1 MSEANKTEKV
11 NIHKGHRMKVKQK
24 FYECGLQGM
33 AEHNILEF
41 LLFFGI
47 PYKDT
52 NQIAHELID
61 YFGSISAVFEAKRTD
76 LMKIKGMTENAACL
90 ISMILPLYRKYS
102 EDLISR
108 RKTFEETEDVVN
120 FLRTLYIDNNN
131 NERVFVLC
139 FDASN
144 HMTTYR
150 MLSEGDIRS
159 SSFDI
164 RKLVSIVLETNA
176 ASITISHNHPHGV
189 ATPSCDDI
197 GTTKVIASLMYTLKV
212 KFNDHII
219 ITDDDY
225 FAMARSRRF
234 AHIFLNI
241 ESPYEDD

>member
-1 MSEANKTEKV
+1 MSESNKSEKK
-11 NIHKGHRMKVKQK
+11 NIHKGHREKVRQK

-52 NQIAHELID
+52 NQMAHELIEH
-61 YFGSISAVFEAKRTD
+61 FGSISAVLEAKRTD

-90 ISMILPLYRKYS
+90 ITMILPLYRKYS

-108 RKTFEETEDVVN
+108 RKTFEDTKDIVD

-131 NERVFVLC
+131 NERVYVLC

-150 MLSEGDIRS
+150 MLNEGDIKS

-197 GTTKVIASLMYTLKV
+197 NATKGISSIMYTLKV

-219 ITDDDY
+219 ITDDSY
-225 FAMARSRRF
+225 FSMAKSIRF

-241 ESPYEDD
+241 DNPYIEE